1 MRRRREMLSTVRKCG
16 VRSPPETA
24 LRFAMTTVENV
35 AEPRPMRP
43 GTLRVQRHRMRRREG
58 FRVFTVEVREVHIE
72 HAIARGL
79 LKPEDRA
86 EPWTVI
92 QACYA
97 CLLSDKALDWLVNRG
112 VIRQEQRGDAGS
124 ILRAIG
130 SWLGRAG
137 S

>member
-1 MRRRREMLSTVRKCG
+1 
-16 VRSPPETA
+16 
-24 LRFAMTTVENV
+24 MTTVENV
-35 AEPRPMRP
+35 AEPRPIRP

-58 FRVFTVEVREVHIE
+58 LCLFTVQVREAHIE

-97 CLLSDKALDWLVNRG
+97 CLLSDNALDWLTDRG
-112 VIRQEQRGDAGS
+112 VIRQEQCGDAAA
-124 ILRAIG
+124 ILRGISA
-130 SWLGRAG
+130 WLEQANR
-137 S
+137 